1 MKLKKA
7 GIITKL
13 LLAVVIVYA
22 VYSIVTVRAD
32 ISAAREEL
40 TALTEEVEDAQRE
53 NARLEYEIEHS
64 DDPETI
70 EQIAREKLGLVRPGE
85 KIFYDIG
92 G

>member
-1 MKLKKA
+1 MKFKKA

-13 LLAVVIVYA
+13 LLTVMVVYA
-22 VYSIVTVRAD
+22 LFTIVTVRAD
-32 ISAAREEL
+32 IAAAQRDL
-40 TALTEEVEDAQRE
+40 AALTVQVEDAQRE

-64 DDPETI
+64 EDPETI